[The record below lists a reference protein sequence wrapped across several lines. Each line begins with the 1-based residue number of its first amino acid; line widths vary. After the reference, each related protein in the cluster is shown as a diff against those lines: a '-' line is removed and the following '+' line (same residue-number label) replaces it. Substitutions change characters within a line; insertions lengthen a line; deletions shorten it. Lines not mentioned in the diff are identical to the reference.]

1 MAARWRQ
8 LGHSVQGHL
17 VLPKDSGYRQAR
29 LTENP
34 RYDGSR
40 PLAVLAVASAQDI
53 ARAFTF
59 AQDNE
64 IPIQMR
70 SGGHSYTGWSSGGG
84 GGTGQP
90 AALVLDCR
98 GLNAVKLSGGSATIG
113 SGAPLAGVY
122 QAIGSAGRAIPGG
135 SCATVGIAGLTQGG
149 GVGVLT
155 RALGLTCDSVK
166 SMQVVL
172 ADGSVVTA
180 SADEHDDLFW
190 ALRGGGGGHLGMVT
204 SFDFDTVA
212 APTVN
217 TFYLQWPIAAATQV
231 IPAWQDWIDG
241 ADPKLWSTL
250 KGLGGST
257 HGSGAIL
264 ACAGTWIGSSSG
276 LGGQLG
282 KLLAHTPRPAVNS
295 THTKSYLDAMRS
307 YAGCASLPASQCHTG
322 PGGGLQR
329 EAFAATSHVGY
340 HPLDAKGVR
349 TIVQQVKAAPGSL
362 IEAGLSMDAL
372 GGKVAEVAPDET
384 AFVHRKAR
392 ITVQYTATYD
402 ASGAAATA
410 ADYVHGFRKAMTPSW
425 GTAAYVNYIDS
436 TISDYR
442 SAYWGDNAPRLA
454 KVRQAYDPHRF
465 FTQPQDY

>member
-1 MAARWRQ
+1 MAARWRR
-8 LGHSVQGHL
+8 LGHSVQGRL
-17 VLPKDSGYRQAR
+17 LLPKDAGFRQAR

-53 ARAFTF
+53 TRAFAF

-64 IPIQMR
+64 IPIQLR
-70 SGGHSYTGWSSGGG
+70 SGGHSYAGWSSGGG

-98 GLNAVKLSGGSATIG
+98 GLNQVKLSGSTATIG
-113 SGAPLAGVY
+113 SGAALAAIY

-135 SCATVGIAGLTQGG
+135 SCATVGVAGLTQGG

-155 RALGLTCDSVK
+155 RALGLTCDSVR

-180 SADEHDDLFW
+180 STDEHDDLFW

-204 SFDFDTVA
+204 SFEFATVA

-217 TFYLQWPIAAATQV
+217 TFYLQWPISAATQV

-241 ADPKLWSTL
+241 VDPRLWSTL
-250 KGLGGST
+250 KGLGGHA

-264 ACAGTWIGSSSG
+264 ACAGTWTGPGSG
-276 LGGQLG
+276 LDTQLG
-282 KLLAHTPRPAVNS
+282 KLLAHTPRPAVNT
-295 THTKSYLDAMRS
+295 THTKSYLDTMRS
-307 YAGCASLPASQCHTG
+307 YAGCANLPASQCHTG

-340 HPLDAKGVR
+340 DPLDATGVQ
-349 TIVQQVKAAPGSL
+349 TIVRQVKAVPNSL
-362 IEAGLSMDAL
+362 TEAGLSMDAL

-402 ASGAAATA
+402 AAGAASTA
-410 ADYVHGFRKAMTPSW
+410 AGYVHDFRKAMTPSW
-425 GTAAYVNYIDS
+425 GNAAYVNYLDA
-436 TISDYR
+436 TIGDYKT
-442 SAYWGDNAPRLA
+442 AYWGDNAARLA
-454 KVRQAYDPHRF
+454 TVRQTYDPHRF
-465 FTQPQDY
+465 FTQPQDF